1 MRRILLGAAMAAM
14 LTGTGLGPA
23 LAQGNQFQT
32 LVYVNDAAVTRYEL
46 DQRLRFMQVLRA
58 PENTPETAEKAL
70 IDDRLR
76 MFAARQFGI
85 APDKAQIDAGLTGWT
100 RSELTVTAEPAGL
113 LRRQRQRHQPAARD
127 QPADH

>member
-58 PENTPETAEKAL
+58 PDNTPETAEKAL
-70 IDDRLR
+70 IDDRQFIASMIPHHSGAILMCR
-76 MFAARQFGI
+76 EAALADQELVALCAEIIEAQRSEIDQMERIAARL
-85 APDKAQIDAGLTGWT
+85 D
-100 RSELTVTAEPAGL
+100 
-113 LRRQRQRHQPAARD
+113 
-127 QPADH
+127 

>member
-58 PENTPETAEKAL
+58 PDNTPETAEKAL

-76 MFAARQFGI
+76 MFAAANVLASVLLCLFGVWL
-85 APDKAQIDAGLTGWT
+85 GHVTGT
-100 RSELTVTAEPAGL
+100 LVNR
-113 LRRQRQRHQPAARD
+113 
-127 QPADH
+127 